1 MLDQV
6 EHQEVLDQSGTSGS
20 SGSASS
26 SGLRGAKDHQDLE
39 VQSHQGLTGAE
50 GNNAGTRYNFSNST
64 VDADQEQVYLD
75 LCASCI
81 ATVVFIDVLDF
92 GSNDMT
98 TYMEFLEYINITY
111 KGAVTFEKL
120 KFRNCL

>member
-1 MLDQV
+1 V
-6 EHQEVLDQSGTSGS
+6 EHQDLVEVQFVRIKGCYGS
-20 SGSASS
+20 SGSGGAESS
-26 SGLRGAKDHQDLE
+26 
-39 VQSHQGLTGAE
+39 GLTGAE

-111 KGAVTFEKL
+111 KG
-120 KFRNCL
+120 NCYL